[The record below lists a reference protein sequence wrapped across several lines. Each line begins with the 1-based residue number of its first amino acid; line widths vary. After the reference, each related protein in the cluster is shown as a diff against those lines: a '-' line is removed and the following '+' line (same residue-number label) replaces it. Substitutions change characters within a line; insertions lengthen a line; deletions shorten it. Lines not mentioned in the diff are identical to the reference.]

1 MHRGGVRSVPKN
13 ACHCRLHSSIISD
26 KPMIILLGEPDVAK
40 IERNAPCPCGSGKKY
55 KKCCL
60 PLLHQP
66 DNQQARS
73 GTEAVLAEAY
83 QDDID
88 LLSNSVIDLLDQ
100 GRFDLAERACL
111 ELRQHFPDQ
120 IDWIERRALLYERRG
135 ENKKAAEWYRKS
147 ADFAQ
152 THEGFDRESVDWFRR
167 KADKLDL
174 L

>member
-1 MHRGGVRSVPKN
+1 M
-13 ACHCRLHSSIISD
+13 
-26 KPMIILLGEPDVAK
+26 AK

-66 DNQQARS
+66 DNQQACWGAES
-73 GTEAVLAEAY
+73 LHAEAY

-88 LLSNSVIDLLDQ
+88 LLSNSVVDLLNER
-100 GRFDLAERACL
+100 RFDLAEQACR
-111 ELRQHFPDQ
+111 ELRRRFPDQ
-120 IDWIERRALLYERRG
+120 IDWIERQALTYERRG
-135 ENKKAAEWYRKS
+135 EHKNAAEWYRKA

-152 THEGFDRESVDWFRR
+152 THEGFDQESVDWFRCE
-167 KADKLDL
+167 ADKLDL